1 MRFQLPLAILL
12 SFPTVACVT
21 ENTSPEDPDEVS
33 AALEKE
39 NGGFEMTDEA
49 PAFGA
54 DDLYAS
60 AAIEADVAAVDPMA
74 DDAEIIAMQSNP
86 AVVWH
91 DVTIV
96 WGQMP
101 ADPTVTTARDW
112 SGELE
117 LSRGGMILRRRI
129 AFEDTTDRVHPR
141 TRRDLIR
148 FDSRTRPHADGLVLR
163 IADPDPTAV
172 EPLRLRYR
180 SADGTRTDEIELRD
194 LANGPRVIDAG
205 NGDRVVIVGRRRNDA
220 CDSGFVRGRWHALTP
235 NLGVYLGVVANA
247 DGEPVGHLRGIYGQR
262 QNGNAVLYGKFINR
276 EGGFRGIFRG
286 TYGDGH
292 FDARWLDRQG
302 DHGQLHGVYFPG
314 QTLRAGNFVGRWAET
329 SCQGN

>member
-1 MRFQLPLAILL
+1 MRFPLPLAILL
-12 SFPTVACVT
+12 TLPTAACVT
-21 ENTSPEDPDEVS
+21 DATSPEDPDEVS

-54 DDLYAS
+54 DELYAS
-60 AAIEADVAAVDPMA
+60 AGIEADTAVADPMA
-74 DDAEIIAMQSNP
+74 EDAEMLAIERA
-86 AVVWH
+86 AGTELR

-96 WGQMP
+96 WGRMP
-101 ADPTVTTARDW
+101 ADPDAAVRDW

-117 LSRGGMILRRRI
+117 LSRGGMYVRRRI
-129 AFEDTTDRVHPR
+129 AFEDTMDRVHPR

-148 FDSRTRPHADGLVLR
+148 FDSRTRPHADGLVIR
-163 IADPDPTAV
+163 VADPDPAAA

-180 SADGTRTDEIELRD
+180 SADGTRTDEIDLRD

-205 NGDRVVIVGRRRNDA
+205 NGDRIVIVGRRRHDA
-220 CDSGFVRGRWHALTP
+220 CDSGFVRGRWHALAP

-262 QNGNAVLYGKFINR
+262 RNGNAVFYGKFINR

-314 QTLRAGNFVGRWAET
+314 QTLRAGSFFGRWAET